1 MSRWAQQHPEGPDF
15 SDLFEWADLE
25 RKRAREGADVADV
38 ADVWDSLICR
48 NRYCHHPRADH
59 GSTGCTI
66 QETVYGF
73 GYPQEGGLELCRCE
87 GFEIGSGRQE

>member
-25 RKRAREGADVADV
+25 RKRAREGADV

-87 GFEIGSGRQE
+87 GFEK